1 MKYTNIALMMA
12 AVLVVLLAAGCTSSP
27 EKVSCPISPEQQASN
42 QSDNATVPIKVT
54 EENDRVVPCVGINS
68 SQDGK

>member
-1 MKYTNIALMMA
+1 MMV
-12 AVLVVLLAAGCTSSP
+12 AVLAVLLAGGCTSSP

-42 QSDNATVPIKVT
+42 QSDNVTVPIKVT
-54 EENDRVVPCVGINS
+54 EENDRVVPCVGING